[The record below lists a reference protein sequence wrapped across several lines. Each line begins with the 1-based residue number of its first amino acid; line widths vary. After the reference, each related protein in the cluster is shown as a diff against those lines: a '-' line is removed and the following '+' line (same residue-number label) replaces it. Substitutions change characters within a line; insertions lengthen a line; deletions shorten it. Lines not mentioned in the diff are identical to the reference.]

1 MMHYYFCLSRLTSL
15 MYLQIDQLGLKLSLY
30 FTPGSKISKGVEA
43 LFGKVDTFTTPL
55 DKAMVQNISKGENI
69 NFSISWSCTKPSM
82 LSKSILKRKLINGT
96 SVKIQELKG
105 VLGKNLQKP
114 YICGRGGYNSWGDG
128 AYHVDTL
135 THGANP

>member
-1 MMHYYFCLSRLTSL
+1 MYTEFSTGSNVSTAQVQSLPGCLTVLYGFFSHFNTLTFIGMVHYYFSLSRLTSL

-69 NFSISWSCTKPSM
+69 NFSMSWSCTKPSM
-82 LSKSILKRKLINGT
+82 LSQSIKS
-96 SVKIQELKG
+96 
-105 VLGKNLQKP
+105 
-114 YICGRGGYNSWGDG
+114 
-128 AYHVDTL
+128 
-135 THGANP
+135 